1 MADKNN
7 NDDLV
12 EVEVDTEVQTEPEP
26 QPKDS
31 ALPPIAGKAKSPK
44 TARKVGVPV
53 LVVAAVVACVLGV
66 LIGKFLLGGASGLVS
81 GKSSLSEGEL
91 DSAVASYTYKGASKT
106 VTARDVISQTTGLD
120 AAKQDDGAY
129 AMPSADAVVSFART
143 AILNDEVQ
151 AQGIQVSDE
160 DMAAYAK
167 DTLGTDDYSELA
179 NTYGM
184 SEDEVK
190 TIVRDSAGTK
200 QLYDKV
206 VGEQDTSA
214 TEPTAPTAPAEDA
227 QDTPTAEYGKYIVD
241 LLGDEWDS
249 ATNTWAREDGPYYA
263 ALKDQTFSA
272 DSATYEQAMTAY
284 YVAYQQYSQQANS
297 GQAKWTEFVNGL
309 LANAS
314 ITVGELVS

>member
-1 MADKNN
+1 MADKIN

-12 EVEVDTEVQTEPEP
+12 EVEVDTEAQTEPETA
-26 QPKDS
+26 PKGD
-31 ALPPIAGKAKSPK
+31 ALPPVAGKAKSPK
-44 TARKVGVPV
+44 AARKVGVPV

-81 GKSSLSEGEL
+81 GKTSLSEGEL
-91 DSAVASYTYKGASKT
+91 DAAVASYTYRGGSNT
-106 VTARDVISQTTGLD
+106 ITARDVLSQTTGLD
-120 AAKQDDGAY
+120 AAKQDDGTY
-129 AMPSADAVVSFART
+129 AVPSADAVLSFART
-143 AILNDEVQ
+143 AILNNEVQ

-167 DTLGTDDYSELA
+167 DTLGTDDYAELA

-206 VGEQDTSA
+206 VGETDA
-214 TEPTAPTAPAEDA
+214 VAEPTAPTAPAEGSE
-227 QDTPTAEYGKYIVD
+227 DTPTAEYGKYIVD

-249 ATNTWAREDGPYYA
+249 ATNTWARQDGPYYA

-272 DSATYEQAMTAY
+272 DSATYQQAMTAY
-284 YVAYQQYSQQANS
+284 YVAYQQYPQQAS
-297 GQAKWTEFVNGL
+297 TGQAKWTEFVNGL